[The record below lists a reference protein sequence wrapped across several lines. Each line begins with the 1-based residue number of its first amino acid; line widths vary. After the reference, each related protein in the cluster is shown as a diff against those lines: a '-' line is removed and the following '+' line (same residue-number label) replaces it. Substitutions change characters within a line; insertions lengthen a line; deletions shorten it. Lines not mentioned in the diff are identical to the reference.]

1 LKNELLA
8 MELELVS
15 FALENG
21 VATLPT
27 GENTVDF
34 LKRIVVAMRGEE
46 IHRRGRRKRDEAE
59 QPVA

>member
-1 LKNELLA
+1 

-21 VATLPT
+21 IATLPT

-34 LKRIVVAMRGEE
+34 LKRIVTAMRGEE
-46 IHRRGRRKRDEAE
+46 IPRRGRRKRGEVE

>member
-1 LKNELLA
+1 

-21 VATLPT
+21 IATLPT

-34 LKRIVVAMRGEE
+34 LKRIVGAMKGEE
-46 IHRRGRRKRDEAE
+46 PVRRGRRKREEE